1 MGALIFFLGVAPVP
15 CAVQQSTR
23 VVGQVNLPSGATET
37 GGVSVNIYTSSRNL
51 VDSTVTDTR
60 GHFYFMGVPTG
71 DYRLVV
77 SKPGHLTVEQELKVS
92 YGVPE
97 QGVTVFLTPQSTRT
111 MGEGNATVTAAEL
124 ALPSKVRKEF
134 EDAKKAVKK
143 EEYDAAIRHLK
154 AVTEAEPQ
162 FALGFE
168 VLGVACLRA
177 RKESEAE
184 QAFERALKLEPK
196 QSECYIQMGLLRYD
210 QRRYDESKDFL
221 KSGLAIEPNSWFG
234 HFQLGLT
241 YFALKDYS
249 NSADEFH
256 RAEELDP
263 DFAEVHIRLANVY
276 LRCGNPAMAFA
287 EFESYLKKDPK
298 GRFAAQVRETL
309 GEMRNAGTKP
319 PPS

>member
-1 MGALIFFLGVAPVP
+1 
-15 CAVQQSTR
+15 
-23 VVGQVNLPSGATET
+23 
-37 GGVSVNIYTSSRNL
+37 
-51 VDSTVTDTR
+51 
-60 GHFYFMGVPTG
+60 
-71 DYRLVV
+71 
-77 SKPGHLTVEQELKVS
+77 
-92 YGVPE
+92 
-97 QGVTVFLTPQSTRT
+97 
-111 MGEGNATVTAAEL
+111 
-124 ALPSKVRKEF
+124 
-134 EDAKKAVKK
+134 
-143 EEYDAAIRHLK
+143 
-154 AVTEAEPQ
+154 
-162 FALGFE
+162 
-168 VLGVACLRA
+168 
-177 RKESEAE
+177 
-184 QAFERALKLEPK
+184 
-196 QSECYIQMGLLRYD
+196 
-210 QRRYDESKDFL
+210 L